1 MPRPVPDVF
10 LDVAGER
17 IGIVSQK
24 EMRVVDDLAVAWI
37 FERLRPAADEVE
49 EVGGRVDANILLRDV
64 GVEP

>member
-17 IGIVSQK
+17 IGIVSQE
-24 EMRVVDDLAVAWI
+24 EMRVVDDLAVARI
-37 FERLRPAADEVE
+37 FERLRPAADKVE